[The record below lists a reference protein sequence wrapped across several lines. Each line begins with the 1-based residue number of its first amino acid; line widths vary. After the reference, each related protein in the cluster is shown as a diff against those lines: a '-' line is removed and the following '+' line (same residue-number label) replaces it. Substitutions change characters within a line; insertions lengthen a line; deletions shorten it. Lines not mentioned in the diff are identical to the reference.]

1 MLMLDRNFSVSGS
14 TTRACEEEALPS
26 SFGLPTASFGWLVRI
41 LGLSAPFSPP
51 LVFPPLASSFDLPSS
66 RLGLMKPLP
75 TFFPPLPS
83 YNLMAADSSPL
94 ALDKHSRKRVTS
106 GPIYSVV

>member
-1 MLMLDRNFSVSGS
+1 MLKLDRNFSVSGS
-14 TTRACEEEALPS
+14 TTRACEEEALAS
-26 SFGLPTASFGWLVRI
+26 SFGLPMASFGWLGRV
-41 LGLSAPFSPP
+41 LGLFTPFSPP
-51 LVFPPLASSFDLPSS
+51 LVFPPSFDLPSS